1 MGIELGTLGLFSL
14 AVAVLMI
21 TPGADMVFVL
31 SMAISGGARAGVASI
46 LGVATGAFCHVL
58 MAVIGLAAI
67 IAASPWLFKGMVIV
81 GALYIAWIGLSIA
94 RSDGS
99 IGRIEDQE
107 PTPLLSIFRQGVMTN
122 LLNPKAIIFTL
133 SFIPQFIPEQSA
145 NKANQMLFLGG
156 ILIIIMIAIEIPLV
170 IFAGKIGG
178 RLQSDQRLRRLINRL
193 AGGTLVVLSCYILF
207 SRL

>member
-14 AVAVLMI
+14 AVAVLII
-21 TPGADMVFVL
+21 TPGADMVFIL

-58 MAVIGLAAI
+58 MAVIGLAAL

-81 GALYIAWIGLSIA
+81 GALYIAWIGLSIL

-99 IGRIEDQE
+99 IGCIEAQE
-107 PTPLLSIFRQGVMTN
+107 PKPLRTIFRQGVMTN

-133 SFIPQFIPEQSA
+133 SFIPQFIPEQAA
-145 NKANQMLFLGG
+145 NKATQMLFLGV
-156 ILIIIMIAIEIPLV
+156 ILVIIMIAIELPLA
-170 IFAGKIGG
+170 IFAGKIGH
-178 RLQSDQRLRRLINRL
+178 RLQTDKRLRRLINQL
-193 AGGTLVVLSCYILF
+193 AGGTLVVLSCYVLF